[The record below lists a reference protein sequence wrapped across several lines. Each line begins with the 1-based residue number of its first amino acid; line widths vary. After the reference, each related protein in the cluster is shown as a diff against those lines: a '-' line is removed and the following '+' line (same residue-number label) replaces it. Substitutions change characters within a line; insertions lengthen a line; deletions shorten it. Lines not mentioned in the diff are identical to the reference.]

1 MSNDIST
8 SIIPPALSFLDCL
21 TSGEVNPMRYITY
34 RRRLD
39 RLLDITHNYY
49 DKKRKYSSL
58 SDKYSPTPK
67 RTRSVKRHKLLVRD
81 KDGELREIL
90 PIDTLWY
97 VMYVANPP
105 RNKRLHK

>member
-8 SIIPPALSFLDCL
+8 SIIPPALSLLDCL
-21 TSGEVNPMRYITY
+21 TNGEVNPMRYITY

-39 RLLDITHNYY
+39 KLLDITHNYY

-67 RTRSVKRHKLLVRD
+67 RNRSVKRHKLLVRD
-81 KDGELREIL
+81 KAGELREIL
-90 PIDTLWY
+90 LTDTL
-97 VMYVANPP
+97 
-105 RNKRLHK
+105 